1 MSAPQVARRPRW
13 LERPIFWLLGAAL
26 TGLVVVVLALGLHTG
41 GLEELDSLIFAR
53 TVRGHT
59 VLGLVTGIFATSLV
73 LAVLAYSL
81 RKRTWQE
88 RFPIFRSTM
97 MTWLWAHVA
106 FGIMALIIVSFHGGF
121 GLFSLNMSTGKVAFV
136 LFVLLALTGIVW
148 RMVYEVVPPRAA
160 PLIGNYAVEGSAKRA
175 EEQLT
180 EIEKIAAGRS
190 PALRDLKDAILAHR
204 VHASEIAAHAAQ
216 FPVEERSTL
225 EEIAR
230 LAESRD
236 RALER
241 QRLQRRYSS
250 ILQSMRILH
259 IPLTILFVPAVLV
272 HVFFALDLPAAL
284 FPKEVTPPFLSGFE
298 TADGCASCHK
308 TIYDQWKHSMHAHA
322 MRSPMMIA
330 QTNQL
335 TKVELSKQPSPDPR
349 GICVNCHG
357 PAGVSLSDKVT
368 LPLRHSLGG
377 DDLLNEGISC
387 SVCHQ
392 YQGGRPAPGGGGLSQ
407 FQKSLKRGSVYF
419 GPIRD
424 PVGNA
429 HHQSEL
435 GGIFRNP
442 DDLCVG
448 CHNVSLDRNGDGKI
462 TKGEDLV
469 LQVTDEEYQD
479 YRAAGGDQTCIT
491 CHMPRLQT
499 TRVAEAASIPFEQ
512 DREAPPRQLH
522 DHSFVGVDYPLG
534 EVAKSDPQRPI
545 REALLRSAAKLDL
558 PRSSIAVKGGN
569 LSFDVTVTNSGT
581 GHNVPT
587 GFAFARQM
595 WLEITVSDPTSAI
608 FSSGVLATP
617 SSDLCDAGRL
627 DEATNPMRAHMNGC
641 DRSDP
646 QLVNLQKKL
655 VNHFDIAKDKQGQP
669 LRNDKGELKIVQAE
683 SGQEQFLQYLS
694 SGVVER
700 IRPSDKQAL
709 GALRPSETRTFRYVA
724 PLPQRA
730 LGQLTI
736 SVRLLFRSS
745 PQYMRR
751 AMAENQPPAE
761 QPRLGPLVTNLQ
773 VVEMATARQTVGPR
787 GQ

>member
-1 MSAPQVARRPRW
+1 M
-13 LERPIFWLLGAAL
+13 WLLGVAL
-26 TGLVVVVLALGLHTG
+26 TGFVVLVLAVGVHSG
-41 GLEELDSLIFAR
+41 GLEGLDALIFAR
-53 TVRGHT
+53 TMRGHT
-59 VLGLVTGIFATSLV
+59 VLGLLTGIFASFLV
-73 LAVLAYSL
+73 LLVLGYTL

-88 RFPIFRSTM
+88 RFPLFRSTM
-97 MTWLWAHVA
+97 MTWLWSHVA
-106 FGIMALIIVSFHGGF
+106 FGLIALVIVSFHGGF

-136 LFVLLALTGIVW
+136 IFVLLVATGLVW
-148 RMVYEVVPPRAA
+148 RLVYEVVPPRAA
-160 PLIGNYAVEGSAKRA
+160 PRIGNYAVEGSAKRA

-190 PALRDLKDAILAHR
+190 PALRDLKDAVLAHR
-204 VHASEIAAHAAQ
+204 VTPSEVAGHAAQ
-216 FPVEERSTL
+216 FAPEDRVAL

-241 QRLQRRYSS
+241 QRLQLRYSS

-272 HVFFALDLPAAL
+272 HVFFALDLPAAML
-284 FPKEVTPPFLSGFE
+284 PKDMTPPYLSGFE
-298 TADGCASCHK
+298 TADNCASCHK

-335 TKVELSKQPSPDPR
+335 TKVELSKQAAPDPR
-349 GICVNCHG
+349 GVCVNCHG
-357 PAGVSLSDKVT
+357 PAGVSLSDRLT
-368 LPLRHSLGG
+368 LPLKHSLGG
-377 DDLLNEGISC
+377 DELLNEGISC

-392 YQGGRPAPGGGGLSQ
+392 YQGARPAPGSGGLSQ
-407 FQKSLKRGSVYF
+407 WQKGLKHGSVYF

-424 PVGNA
+424 AVGNA
-429 HHQSEL
+429 HHQSEV
-435 GGIFRNP
+435 GTIFKNP

-462 TKGEDLV
+462 IKGEDLV

-491 CHMPRLQT
+491 CHMPRMQA
-499 TRVAEAASIPFEQ
+499 TRIAETASIPFEQ
-512 DREAPPRQLH
+512 DREAPARQVH
-522 DHSFVGVDYPLG
+522 DHSFVGVDLPLN

-545 REALLRSAAKLDL
+545 REALLRSAAKIDL
-558 PRSSIAVKGGN
+558 PRSSIAVHGGN
-569 LSFDVTVTNSGT
+569 LAFEVTITNSGT

-595 WLEITVSDPTSAI
+595 WLEITVSDPSGSI
-608 FSSGVLATP
+608 FQSGVLATP
-617 SSDLCDAGRL
+617 SSDLCDAATL
-627 DEATNPMRAHMNGC
+627 DEPNNPMRGHMNGC
-641 DRSDP
+641 DKSDP
-646 QLVNLQKKL
+646 QLVNFQKKL

-669 LRNDKGELKIVQAE
+669 LRNEKGELKIVQAE
-683 SGQEQFLQYLS
+683 TGQEEFLQYLT

-709 GALRPSETRTFRYVA
+709 AALKPGETRTFKYIA
-724 PLPQRA
+724 PLPARA
-730 LGQLTI
+730 LGQLTL
-736 SVRLLFRSS
+736 SARLLFRSS
-745 PQYMRR
+745 PPYMLR
-751 AMAENQPPAE
+751 AMGEQQPPTE

-773 VVEMATARQTVGPR
+773 IVEMAAARQVTGPR